1 VEVHISTYL
10 ILYERRSGLLDIK
23 DVINQIFKLDE
34 RIRYVAILNL
44 QFKLL
49 ESKMRQGVASLTP
62 AQTDRDFME
71 AATPLM
77 VDSAGKLRPF
87 CGSIRRITVLYD
99 KVLLTIYRTAIHL
112 VVLSLEPGVD
122 QALLDEIG
130 AAVRKLELSDAKDEN
145 AEAP

>member
-1 VEVHISTYL
+1 
-10 ILYERRSGLLDIK
+10 LLDIK
-23 DVINQIFKLDE
+23 DVTEQIFKLDD

-44 QFKLL
+44 QYDLL

-87 CGSIRRITVLYD
+87 CGAIKRITVLYD
-99 KVLLTIYRTAIHL
+99 KVLLALYRTALHL

-122 QALLDEIG
+122 QALLDKIG
-130 AAVRKLELSDAKDEN
+130 GAVRKLELSDAKDED
-145 AEAP
+145 AETP